1 MSLLARLFCIAV
13 VVVAVAACDNP
24 GGAADCAA
32 DADCGAGKV
41 CAAGTCVECAGND
54 DCPADF
60 FCCQGACRN
69 NTEVDS
75 LCGCG
80 PALSAFAGEQC
91 NPADLDNALCLVG
104 DSVAVASNVAQGTCG
119 CGCTP
124 AEGGPI
130 CAAPAVA
137 GGAPVCSCAQNADC
151 RQASVDVEAHLHR
164 VADTCTPDSSCVCFS
179 LGTAN
184 ACNPDGALP
193 DCATTGGCLSLV
205 DDAAKGRA
213 YEGIRTKSQGVSVL
227 PPPPPAPSAPAGQ
240 SSITETWRE
249 PNFQAILPA
258 PTTVPGASSDKDK
271 NDPFRGG
278 FLPDQSLGPQPLSQD
293 VRSARRRL
301 PVADEAE
308 LERAIKGTSSRWP
321 VLMVIGLL
329 IGVGAGWFFGIYQ
342 PDQDRKATEEAA
354 RALAARDP
362 VVVMPPDPV
371 VVALVDA
378 GLDVVD
384 AGVVEAAVSAPPIP
398 VDAGPAA
405 VVAVEPSKPAK
416 AEPKMDFDALQKRG
430 ESLLAQDKPE
440 AALSAFGRASDL
452 RPDRVEPMVGRGL
465 ALLDLGNAAAA
476 EAAFEQAI
484 KVNPRYGPGSMGL
497 AEALRT

>member
-1 MSLLARLFCIAV
+1 MDVSCPRCQTEYDFDEARIPDDGITVKCTECGHVFRVKRRVEGELPPPPVAREWKIRRRSTGTTSACRELTSLQQWIV
-13 VVVAVAACDNP
+13 E
-24 GGAADCAA
+24 
-32 DADCGAGKV
+32 GKV
-41 CAAGTCVECAGND
+41 VRD
-54 DCPADF
+54 DEISLTGDTWKRLGDIPELASF
-60 FCCQGACRN
+60 FQ
-69 NTEVDS
+69 V
-75 LCGCG
+75 
-80 PALSAFAGEQC
+80 
-91 NPADLDNALCLVG
+91 
-104 DSVAVASNVAQGTCG
+104 
-119 CGCTP
+119 
-124 AEGGPI
+124 
-130 CAAPAVA
+130 
-137 GGAPVCSCAQNADC
+137 
-151 RQASVDVEAHLHR
+151 
-164 VADTCTPDSSCVCFS
+164 
-179 LGTAN
+179 
-184 ACNPDGALP
+184 
-193 DCATTGGCLSLV
+193 V

-342 PDQDRKATEEAA
+342 PDQDRKAPEEAA

-362 VVVMPPDPV
+362 VVVMPPDPI

-384 AGVVEAAVSAPPIP
+384 AGVVEAVVSAPPIP

-484 KVNPRYGPGSMGL
+484 KVNPRYGPGIMGL
-497 AEALRT
+497 AEALRTQNKYEKAIEWYQRYLDVMPEGTEANVARNNIERLKK